1 METWMNQSWWLYDLT
16 VIAILVLCIWGG
28 WHRGAFRS
36 AVGLICYL
44 VAAFSANLLAQ
55 PMAETIYDRFLS
67 SYCTE
72 YLSERIEAHHLPQII
87 QSVFDQYGIQLT
99 TQQLQQLAQDSD
111 VAMDTLIS
119 ATGMSEETLED
130 GLLQTIDTSTAAG
143 FMGLPAWMTQA
154 LLPSVSV
161 VDRADQLIE
170 TAALMLSDDTEKA
183 AEQLTEN
190 YIRPMI
196 VSFVK
201 IILFFMLF
209 LLISAVLRVII
220 KGLSRM
226 LVSDRLLPLDHVI
239 GIAAG
244 CMQAALFL
252 YLMKVMTNWL
262 VQTGADQAAFFQEA
276 VIRQTV
282 LFQYIYYL

>member
-1 METWMNQSWWLYDLT
+1 
-16 VIAILVLCIWGG
+16 
-28 WHRGAFRS
+28 
-36 AVGLICYL
+36 
-44 VAAFSANLLAQ
+44 
-55 PMAETIYDRFLS
+55 
-67 SYCTE
+67 
-72 YLSERIEAHHLPQII
+72 
-87 QSVFDQYGIQLT
+87 
-99 TQQLQQLAQDSD
+99 
-111 VAMDTLIS
+111 
-119 ATGMSEETLED
+119 
-130 GLLQTIDTSTAAG
+130 
-143 FMGLPAWMTQA
+143 
-154 LLPSVSV
+154 
-161 VDRADQLIE
+161 
-170 TAALMLSDDTEKA
+170 MLSDDTEKA